1 MEYGELRLKL
11 MEIMTERGISKN
23 RICKDLDIL
32 RPNFN
37 RYYRNEFQRID
48 SLFLCKLCSYLKV
61 GVGDLVEYIPP
72 ERKTANTPAST
83 EDAE

>member
-1 MEYGELRLKL
+1 MMEFGELNMKLKD
-11 MEIMTERGISKN
+11 IMTERGISKN
-23 RICKDLDIL
+23 RICKDLDIP
-32 RPNFN
+32 RQNFN

-72 ERKTANTPAST
+72 EHTPDSPKD
-83 EDAE
+83 E